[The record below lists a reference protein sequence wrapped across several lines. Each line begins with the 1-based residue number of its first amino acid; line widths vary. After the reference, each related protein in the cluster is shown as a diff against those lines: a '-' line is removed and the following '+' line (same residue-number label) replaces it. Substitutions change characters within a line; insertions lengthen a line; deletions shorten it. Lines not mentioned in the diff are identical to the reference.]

1 MIKLMWI
8 TLGSISLG
16 VGTLGLVL
24 PVLPATP
31 FFLLSALAYWR
42 GSSHLHTWLLSH
54 PSFGPL
60 INDYL
65 TYRGLKRSTKLRAI
79 AFLWISI
86 IISVLTVDATI
97 VRILLPLIAIGST
110 AYLLHLKT
118 LPEERKTP

>member
-8 TLGSISLG
+8 TVGSISLG

-42 GSSHLHTWLLSH
+42 GSSRLHTWLLSH

-60 INDYL
+60 ITDYL
-65 TYRGLKRSTKLRAI
+65 THRGLKKSTKIRAI

-86 IISVLTVDATI
+86 IFSILTVD
-97 VRILLPLIAIGST
+97 VMFLKILLPLIAIGST

-118 LPEERKTP
+118 L